1 MTRTGPG
8 RRVAPSGRLVREATS
23 RGGVLV
29 PAVVGDLDEPW
40 PGRDVGPGPGPGTGR
55 LGGTPPGYPRHLGLE
70 CWRGKRRRGRRQ
82 PLAPGACGSPV
93 GGPPTCR
100 PAVLPGSLAIFLG
113 LDIFSRLGGCGGP
126 APHPAHDDDV
136 VLLRQCRHA
145 APRGRFSQ
153 VADLRNDQFGEPFAL
168 QDRAG
173 GQPGDHAWRQHVQP
187 EQRVVEGKAE
197 HSEQNHIRHGD
208 RREDGYLAD
217 RYWHRQPE
225 VVQLVEPLLDPPDAR
240 ICGQIHLVLSFRSG
254 RRFSGRRVRSRCP
267 VRASEQCS
275 GCRRSQRSRLRG
287 R

>member
-1 MTRTGPG
+1 ERLGGRWTWHGWTWHGRTWHGRTWHGRTWHGRTWHGRTWPGRTGIGSGPASLAGSRLVSRPGLRGRSGPGWCTASGSLTCSRRLPGGRCSAHMTRTGPG

-55 LGGTPPGYPRHLGLE
+55 LGGAPPGCPRHLGLE

-126 APHPAHDDDV
+126 APHPAHDD
-136 VLLRQCRHA
+136 A
-145 APRGRFSQ
+145 
-153 VADLRNDQFGEPFAL
+153 
-168 QDRAG
+168 
-173 GQPGDHAWRQHVQP
+173 
-187 EQRVVEGKAE
+187 
-197 HSEQNHIRHGD
+197 
-208 RREDGYLAD
+208 
-217 RYWHRQPE
+217 
-225 VVQLVEPLLDPPDAR
+225 
-240 ICGQIHLVLSFRSG
+240 
-254 RRFSGRRVRSRCP
+254 
-267 VRASEQCS
+267 
-275 GCRRSQRSRLRG
+275 
-287 R
+287 